1 MNYHYFLFAIHTL
14 HYDYNV
20 HVDSLLNLHC
30 MTLHFAGGFLQS
42 AILFQIA
49 LGLRYV
55 QTCPFVF
62 GASKKFYV
70 KKQKNDT
77 HIIYTILFIHTP
89 YYIYNIY
96 ICVFLYLYK

>member
-1 MNYHYFLFAIHTL
+1 
-14 HYDYNV
+14 
-20 HVDSLLNLHC
+20 
-30 MTLHFAGGFLQS
+30 MTLHFAGGLLQS

-70 KKQKNDT
+70 KKQKMIHILYT
-77 HIIYTILFIHTP
+77 PYYLYTHHIIYIT
-89 YYIYNIY
+89 YIYVCFYIY
-96 ICVFLYLYK
+96 INNMYIYIINICVCVRMGREGIIM